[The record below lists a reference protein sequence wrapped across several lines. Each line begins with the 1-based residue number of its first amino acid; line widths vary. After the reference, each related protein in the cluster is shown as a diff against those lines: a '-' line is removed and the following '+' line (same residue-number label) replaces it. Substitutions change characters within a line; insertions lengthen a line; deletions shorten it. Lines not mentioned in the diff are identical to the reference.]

1 MKNIKIVI
9 NLLVIV
15 SVLSSCS
22 ITKRHYLPGYS
33 IKWRTINKM
42 ENGSSATTSDSPEY
56 ASNSISVEEPEM
68 PVSAST
74 SETEIVKKPS
84 ALYLKLI
91 EKRNISKPVANCD
104 LITLKNGEEINGKV
118 LEISQTEIRY
128 KRCDNLEGP
137 TIIIDKAGVSQI
149 KYANGS
155 SELIRSESPKKIE
168 EPDYYTPGAKAPPV
182 NRYNSDKKV
191 INKFALA
198 SMISAITSV
207 VWIPLALS
215 YVPWLIILAPIPIV
229 LGIIALKEIKRN
241 PELYKGK
248 GMAVFGIIFSG
259 VEVAI
264 MVIFL
269 LLFLLLFLLI

>member
-1 MKNIKIVI
+1 MKNIKTIV
-9 NLLVIV
+9 NLFIIV
-15 SVLSSCS
+15 SVFSSCS

-33 IKWRTINKM
+33 VKWRTANKM
-42 ENGSSATTSDSPEY
+42 EKGLNAIPSGPSEY
-56 ASNSISVEEPEM
+56 VNNSNSVDEPEM

-74 SETEIVKKPS
+74 AETEIVKKPAS
-84 ALYLKLI
+84 LYLKLV
-91 EKRNISKPVANCD
+91 EKRNVSKSAADCD
-104 LITLKNGEEINGKV
+104 LITLRNGEEINGKV
-118 LEISQTEIRY
+118 LEISQTEIKY

-137 TIIIDKAGVSQI
+137 TIIIDKAGVTQI
-149 KYANGS
+149 KYANGTT
-155 SELIRSESPKKIE
+155 ELIRTESPKKVE
-168 EPDYYTPGAKAPPV
+168 EPDYYSPGAKAPPV
-182 NRYNSDKKV
+182 KRYNSDQKI

-215 YVPWLIILAPIPIV
+215 YVPWLIVLAPVPII

-264 MVIFL
+264 ILIFL